1 MSAGISYDKSCL
13 YTFNIEEQRYERTID
28 IAPYEDTE
36 DTSTGVRHVKKV
48 YGLLGVTANN
58 WCFLTTPRSDG
69 YMLELIDLHSN
80 KIYTRVLSVSAEELV
95 YNAFNLSSDGIL
107 SALLAGD
114 TQAEI
119 VWWKTNEITGV
130 SKNE

>member
-1 MSAGISYDKSCL
+1 
-13 YTFNIEEQRYERTID
+13 
-28 IAPYEDTE
+28 
-36 DTSTGVRHVKKV
+36 
-48 YGLLGVTANN
+48 
-58 WCFLTTPRSDG
+58 
-69 YMLELIDLHSN
+69 MLELIDLHSN

-119 VWWKTNEITGV
+119 VWWKTNEITGA